1 MTYSISF
8 SPTGGT
14 AKVLEM
20 LDKDFPAD
28 GKIDLCERRDFS
40 GHAMTADDL
49 CLIGVPAYG
58 GRVPAAAVERLKQ
71 LQGNGARAVLVAVY
85 GNRAFDD
92 TLLELKDT
100 AKACGFRPV
109 AAIAAVAEH
118 SIARQYAAGRP
129 DAEDASQLHSFA
141 AAIQTQLKEHPEQAD
156 VAVPGNSPYC
166 KAGGAPMTPKADK
179 KCTAC
184 GICAAQCPVG
194 AIDHTNPA
202 ATDGKTCIACMRCVA
217 VCPEK
222 ARKINP
228 LLRAAAG
235 QMLKKACRDRKRA
248 ELFL

>member
-1 MTYSISF
+1 MTYAISF

-14 AKVLEM
+14 EKVLEM
-20 LDKDFPAD
+20 LGKDFPAD
-28 GKIDLCERRDFS
+28 SKIDLCERRSFS
-40 GHAMTADDL
+40 DCALTEDDL

-58 GRVPAAAVERLKQ
+58 GRVPAAAIERLKQ
-71 LQGNGARAVLVAVY
+71 IKGNGARAILVAVY

-129 DAEDASQLHSFA
+129 DAEDASLLHSFA
-141 AAIQTQLKEHPEQAD
+141 AAIQTKLKEHPEQED

-184 GICAAQCPVG
+184 GICAEQCPVG
-194 AIDHTNPA
+194 AIDKANPA
-202 ATDGKTCIACMRCVA
+202 VTNGKACIACMRCVA
-217 VCPEK
+217 VCPEN
-222 ARKINP
+222 ARKVNP
-228 LLRAAAG
+228 LLLAAAG
-235 QMLKKACRDRKRA
+235 QMLKKACRDRKRP